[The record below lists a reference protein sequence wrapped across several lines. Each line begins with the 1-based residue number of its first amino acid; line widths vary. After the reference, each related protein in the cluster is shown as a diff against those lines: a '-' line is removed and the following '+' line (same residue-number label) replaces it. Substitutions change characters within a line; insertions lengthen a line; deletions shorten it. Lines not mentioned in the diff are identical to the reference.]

1 MFKELDFFFPLRLIG
16 KGLYLLLSID
26 TVIAESTFYE
36 KSFLS
41 SYWPKYRDSFN
52 LMLADPAKYGLD
64 MDKMKLLRRIVV
76 KVDLGVMKGDIFN
89 AFLNHMS
96 KENTLNLFEEM
107 SDFNLIRN
115 NKYINELLKNYFKQT

>member
-1 MFKELDFFFPLRLIG
+1 MFKELDFFFPLRIIG

-26 TVIAESTFYE
+26 TVISESTFYE
-36 KSFLS
+36 KSFLA

-52 LMLADPAKYGLD
+52 LMLADPVKYGLD
-64 MDKMKLLRRIVV
+64 IDKMKLLRRIVV

-115 NKYINELLKNYFKQT
+115 NKYINELLKNYFK